1 MPVRDTAALPAWIPF
16 GIRRPGA
23 RRGDN
28 PAVTTTH
35 TRWTTRLA
43 GVLALVSVVAT
54 VASLLLYLDNRRHVD
69 VSYTY
74 ADVVAGVLY
83 PCLGAFLLWRRPG
96 NLVGWVL
103 TATWVV
109 GLAGFANQYAA
120 SAVLVHPGLPLGA
133 VATWLAAWTWVPELA
148 VPVFLPV
155 LFPDGRLPSRRWRPF
170 VAVATVLLT
179 TAVLVLAF
187 SRHPI
192 DANETIFNPWHVG
205 GDELYRVGVVA
216 VVGLFVLTPVGLVSL
231 VLRTRRAR
239 GVERAQLQWLQ
250 FAVLVSVILLFLP
263 NLLPPSLGEAVF
275 TLAVAAIPV
284 GIAVAVLRHQL
295 LDIQLVLNRTITYAV
310 LTGVVVVAYLVVVDL
325 LGDVAAERLGVV
337 AVAVLALL
345 LAGVRERVQRGVD
358 RALFGSRRDPYAVV
372 DRLGRSVDAASG
384 PLDALEQ
391 LTVELRAA
399 LRLPSVAVIP
409 DADGLAPLRS
419 GREVAGGVDVPIA
432 VHGRRIG
439 VLRVGHRHAGERL
452 RPEEQSV
459 LHDAARR
466 AGALLQAAAL
476 VADLQQSRERIVA
489 AREEERRRLRHD
501 LHDGVGPQ
509 LAGLALQ
516 LESLERR
523 LGDDPDLTARVQRL
537 RDRLR
542 ETVGEVRRVV
552 DDLRPPA
559 LDDVGLVG
567 AVREHTAAFAAGG
580 TPLVEVVA
588 RDPLPALPAAV
599 EVAAYRIVTEAVT
612 NAVRHADPRVVTVTM
627 SVENADVVLV
637 LVLKVRDDGTGVRPD
652 AVPGIGLTSMAERAA
667 EVGGTFRIDSGAEGT
682 TVTAALPLQG
692 AARASDPEAERTA
705 AP

>member
-1 MPVRDTAALPAWIPF
+1 MRLM
-16 GIRRPGA
+16 
-23 RRGDN
+23 GDN
-28 PAVTTTH
+28 PAVTNTH
-35 TRWTTRLA
+35 PRWTIRLA

-54 VASLLLYLDNRRHVD
+54 LASLFVYVDNRRHLD

-83 PCLGAFLLWRRPG
+83 PCLGAFLVRRRPD
-96 NLVGWVL
+96 NRVGWVL
-103 TATWVV
+103 VATWVV
-109 GLAGFANQYAA
+109 GLNGLANQYAV
-120 SAVLVHPGLPLGA
+120 SAVLVHPGLPLA
-133 VATWLAAWTWVPELA
+133 ALAAWFASWAWVPELA

-170 VAVATVLLT
+170 VVAAGVLLA

-192 DANETIFNPWHVG
+192 DANEGIFNPVQVG
-205 GDELYRVGVVA
+205 GDQLFLVGVLA
-216 VVGLFVLTPVGLVSL
+216 VLGLFVLTPVGLVSL
-231 VLRTRRAR
+231 VLRTRRAH

-250 FAVLVSVILLFLP
+250 FSVLVAVILLFLP
-263 NLLPPSLGEAVF
+263 KLLPPAFGEAVF

-310 LTGVVVVAYLVVVDL
+310 LTGVVVVAYLAVVEL

-345 LAGVRERVQRGVD
+345 LAGVRERVQRTVD

-372 DRLGRSVDAASG
+372 DRLGRRVDAASG

-399 LRLPSVAVIP
+399 LRLPSVAVVP
-409 DADGLAPLRS
+409 DADSLEPIRS
-419 GREVAGGVDVPIA
+419 GREVAGALEVPIA

-452 RPEEQSV
+452 RLEEQSV
-459 LHDAARR
+459 LNDAARR

-476 VADLQQSRERIVA
+476 VTDLQQSRERIVA

-523 LGDDPDLTARVQRL
+523 LRDDPELTSRVQRL

-567 AVREHTAAFAAGG
+567 AVREHTAAFATGG
-580 TPLVEVVA
+580 ALLVEVVA
-588 RDPLPALPAAV
+588 PQPLPALPAAV

-612 NAVRHADPRVVTVTM
+612 NAVRHADPRVVAVTM
-627 SVENADVVLV
+627 SVEDGDLV
-637 LVLKVRDDGTGVRPD
+637 LRVRDDGTGVQPD
-652 AVPGIGLTSMAERAA
+652 AVPGVGLTSMEERAA
-667 EVGGTFRIDSGAEGT
+667 EVGGTLLIDSGADGT
-682 TVTAALPLQG
+682 TVTARLPMPG
-692 AARASDPEAERTA
+692 ASAPDTPVRGDPERTP

>member
-1 MPVRDTAALPAWIPF
+1 MRL
-16 GIRRPGA
+16 
-23 RRGDN
+23 RGDN
-28 PAVTTTH
+28 PAVANTH
-35 TRWTTRLA
+35 PRWTTRLA
-43 GVLALVSVVAT
+43 VVLALVSVVAT
-54 VASLLLYLDNRRHVD
+54 AASLVLYADNRRHLAVG
-69 VSYTY
+69 YTY

-83 PCLGAFLLWRRPG
+83 PCLGAFLVQRRPD
-96 NLVGWVL
+96 NRVGWILV
-103 TATWVV
+103 ATWVV
-109 GLAGFANQYAA
+109 GLNGLANQYAV
-120 SAVLVHPGLPLGA
+120 SAVLVHPGLPLA
-133 VATWLAAWTWVPELA
+133 SLAAWTAAWAWVPELA

-170 VAVATVLLT
+170 VALAAVLLA

-187 SRHPI
+187 SKHPI
-192 DANETIFNPWHVG
+192 DATDVIFNPWYIG
-205 GDELYRVGVVA
+205 GDDLFRVGIVGVL
-216 VVGLFVLTPVGLVSL
+216 GLFVLTPVGLVSL

-250 FAVLVSVILLFLP
+250 FSVLVSVILLFLP
-263 NLLPPSLGEAVF
+263 NVLPPALGEAVF

-295 LDIQLVLNRTITYAV
+295 LDIQLILNRTITYAV
-310 LTGVVVVAYLVVVDL
+310 LTGVVVVAYLAVVEL
-325 LGDVAAERLGVV
+325 LGDVAAEKLGVV

-372 DRLGRSVDAASG
+372 DRLGRRVDAASD

-409 DADGLAPLRS
+409 EADGLAPIRS
-419 GREVAGGVDVPIA
+419 GREVAGAVDVPIA

-476 VADLQQSRERIVA
+476 VADLRQSRDRIVA

-523 LGDDPDLTARVQRL
+523 LHENPELTARVQRL

-580 TPLVEVVA
+580 APHVEVIA
-588 RDPLPALPAAV
+588 AHPLPALPAAV

-612 NAVRHADPRVVTVTM
+612 NAVRHAGPRVVTVTM
-627 SVENADVVLV
+627 AVEDADLV
-637 LVLKVRDDGTGVRPD
+637 LGVRDDGRGVPPD
-652 AVPGIGLTSMAERAA
+652 AVPGIGLTSMEERAA
-667 EVGGTFRIDSGAEGT
+667 EVGGAFRIDSGADGT
-682 TVTAALPLQG
+682 TVTARLPVQG
-692 AARASDPEAERTA
+692 APVTSDPEAERSA
-705 AP
+705 AS

>member
-1 MPVRDTAALPAWIPF
+1 ML
-16 GIRRPGA
+16 
-23 RRGDN
+23 
-28 PAVTTTH
+28 
-35 TRWTTRLA
+35 
-43 GVLALVSVVAT
+43 
-54 VASLLLYLDNRRHVD
+54 
-69 VSYTY
+69 
-74 ADVVAGVLY
+74 
-83 PCLGAFLLWRRPG
+83 
-96 NLVGWVL
+96 
-103 TATWVV
+103 
-109 GLAGFANQYAA
+109 
-120 SAVLVHPGLPLGA
+120 
-133 VATWLAAWTWVPELA
+133 
-148 VPVFLPV
+148 
-155 LFPDGRLPSRRWRPF
+155 
-170 VAVATVLLT
+170 
-179 TAVLVLAF
+179 
-187 SRHPI
+187 
-192 DANETIFNPWHVG
+192 
-205 GDELYRVGVVA
+205 
-216 VVGLFVLTPVGLVSL
+216 GLFVLTPLGLVSL

-250 FAVLVSVILLFLP
+250 FSVLVTVILLFLP
-263 NLLPPSLGEAVF
+263 NLLPPAFGEAVF

-310 LTGVVVVAYLVVVDL
+310 LTGVVVVAYLVVVEL
-325 LGDVAAERLGVV
+325 LGDVAAEKLGVV

-345 LAGVRERVQRGVD
+345 LAGVRERVQGAVD
-358 RALFGSRRDPYAVV
+358 RALFGSRRDPYSVV

-409 DADGLAPLRS
+409 DADGLDPIGS

-516 LESLERR
+516 LERLERR
-523 LGDDPDLTARVQRL
+523 LRDDPDLASRVQRL

-580 TPLVEVVA
+580 PGAGTPLVEVVA
-588 RDPLPALPAAV
+588 ADPLPALPAAV

-612 NAVRHADPRVVTVTM
+612 NAVRHACPRAVTVTM
-627 SVENADVVLV
+627 SV
-637 LVLKVRDDGTGVRPD
+637 DDG
-652 AVPGIGLTSMAERAA
+652 
-667 EVGGTFRIDSGAEGT
+667 GGCWC
-682 TVTAALPLQG
+682 
-692 AARASDPEAERTA
+692 
-705 AP
+705 